1 MIWISVLNPD
11 MPLVLVLFIQMGINS
26 DGARYENAP

>member
-11 MPLVLVLFIQMGINS
+11 MPLVLVVFINS
-26 DGARYENAP
+26 DEARDENAP